1 MFKMQTFDL
10 IVIGAGSGLNVSSAA
25 AEMGMKVAVVE
36 KGPMG
41 GTCLNRGC
49 IPSKIIIHSADVA
62 ETINKSKLF
71 GINSR
76 ISSIDF
82 KKITN
87 RASNIV
93 DKDAKDIEKAIIKDK
108 NTTLF
113 KVEAKFIAERTLKVG
128 KETIKGNKIII
139 AAGTR
144 PSIPKIEG
152 LNEVDFITSNEAL
165 RLKKQPKTM
174 TILGG
179 GYIAAELAHFYGA
192 LGTKINIVQRGRFL
206 VPNEDEEISRRFT
219 EIFREKY
226 NILTEFNAANVSKK
240 GNNFILE
247 AKNKKTRKKLV
258 SDALLVAA
266 GRTPNTDL
274 LDVGKSNVEVDSKG
288 FVKTNE
294 YLETTAKNIWAL
306 GDIVGKFL
314 FKHSAN
320 IEAQYVYNNAILNK
334 KIKIDYTAMP
344 HAIFS
349 SPQIAGV
356 GLMEQDLKERKID
369 YAVGRY
375 NYIDSGMG
383 LALQDNEGFVK
394 IFADRKTRKILGCH
408 IIGADASTLIHEV
421 IVAMKAGLRIDAI
434 SDAVH
439 VHPALSEVVQR
450 AVRNIEW

>member
-1 MFKMQTFDL
+1 MQNFDL

-25 AEMGMKVAVVE
+25 AEMGLKVAVVE

-62 ETINKSKLF
+62 ETIKKSKLF

-82 KKITN
+82 KKITS

-93 DKDAKDIEKAIIKDK
+93 DKDAKEIEQGIREDK

-128 KETIKGNKIII
+128 KETIKGNKVII

-144 PSIPKIEG
+144 PTIPKIEG
-152 LNEVDFITSNEAL
+152 LSDVDFITSDEAL

-192 LGTKINIVQRGRFL
+192 LGTKINIVQRSKYL
-206 VPNEDEEISRRFT
+206 IPNEDEEVSAMFT
-219 EIFREKY
+219 EIFSRKY
-226 NILTEFNAANVSKK
+226 NVLTDYNATKVSKK
-240 GNNFILE
+240 GKNFIVV
-247 AKNKKTRKKLV
+247 AKNKKSNKKII

-266 GRTPNTDL
+266 GRIPNTDI
-274 LDVGKSNVEVDSKG
+274 LDVKKGNVDINEKG
-288 FVKTNE
+288 FIKTND
-294 YLETTAKNIWAL
+294 YLETTGRGTWAL

-320 IEAQYVYNNAILNK
+320 LEAQYVYNNAILNK
-334 KIKIDYTAMP
+334 KIKVDYTAMP

-356 GLMEQDLKERKID
+356 GLKEQDLKQRKIK
-369 YAVGRY
+369 YAIGRY

-394 IFADRKTRKILGCH
+394 IFADKKTRKILGCH
-408 IIGADASTLIHEV
+408 ILGTDASTLIHEV
-421 IVAMKAGLRIDAI
+421 IVAMKADLRIDAI

-450 AVRNIEW
+450 AARNIEW

>member
-1 MFKMQTFDL
+1 MQNFDL

-25 AEMGMKVAVVE
+25 ADMGMKVAVVE

-62 ETINKSKLF
+62 ETLKKSKLF

-82 KKITN
+82 KKITG
-87 RASNIV
+87 RASSIV
-93 DKDAKDIEKAIIKDK
+93 DKDAKEIEQGIREDK

-128 KETIKGNKIII
+128 KETIKGNKVVI

-144 PSIPKIEG
+144 PSIPPIEG
-152 LNEVDFITSNEAL
+152 LNEVDYITSDEAL

-179 GYIAAELAHFYGA
+179 GYIAAELAHFFGA
-192 LGTKINIVQRGRFL
+192 LGTKINIIQRREFL
-206 VPNEDEEISRRFT
+206 IPEEDEEISRKFT
-219 EIFREKY
+219 EIFGKKY
-226 NILTEFNAANVSKK
+226 NILTGYNATRVSKK
-240 GNNFILE
+240 GKNFIVVAE
-247 AKNKKTRKKLV
+247 GKKSNKKII

-266 GRTPNTDL
+266 GRTPNTDI
-274 LDVGKSNVEVDSKG
+274 LDVKKGDVDIDEKG
-288 FVKTNE
+288 FIKTND
-294 YLETTAKNIWAL
+294 YLETTAKNTWAL
-306 GDIVGKFL
+306 GDIAGKYL

-320 IEAQYVYNNAILNK
+320 LEAQYVYNNAVLK
-334 KIKIDYTAMP
+334 QKIKVDYTAMP

-356 GLMEQDLKERKID
+356 GLREQDLKQKKID

-383 LALQDNEGFVK
+383 IALQDKDGFVK
-394 IFADRKTRKILGCH
+394 IFADKKTKKILGCH
-408 IIGADASTLIHEV
+408 IIGTDASTLIHEV
-421 IVAMKAGLRIDAI
+421 IVAMKAGLKVDAL

-450 AVRNIEW
+450 AVRDIN

>member
-1 MFKMQTFDL
+1 MQTFDL

-25 AEMGMKVAVVE
+25 ADRRLKVAVVE
-36 KGPMG
+36 KGPIG

-62 ETINKSKLF
+62 EIIKKGKNF

-82 KKITN
+82 KKITS

-93 DKDAKDIEKAIIKDK
+93 DKDAKEIEEAIIEDK

-113 KVEAKFIAERTLKVG
+113 KTEAKFISYRTLKVG
-128 KETIKGNKIII
+128 KEIIKGDKVII

-144 PSIPKIEG
+144 PSIPSIEG
-152 LNEVDFITSNEAL
+152 LENVDYITSDEAL
-165 RLKKQPKTM
+165 RLRNQPKTM

-179 GYIAAELAHFYGA
+179 GYIAAELAHFYGS
-192 LGTKINIVQRGRFL
+192 LGTKIHIIQRGRFL
-206 VPNEDEEISRRFT
+206 IPNEDEEISKKFT
-219 EIFREKY
+219 EIFKKKY
-226 NILTEFNAANVSKK
+226 NVLTEFNAVKVSKNRGK
-240 GNNFILE
+240 FIVTAE
-247 AKNKKTRKKLV
+247 NKKKKIF
-258 SDALLVAA
+258 SDQLLVAA
-266 GRTPNTDL
+266 GRIPNTDI
-274 LDVGKSNVEVDSKG
+274 LDVEKTNVQVDEKG
-288 FVKTNE
+288 FIKTNE

-306 GDIVGKFL
+306 GDIIGKFL

-320 IEAQYVYNNAILNK
+320 LEAEYVYNNAILK
-334 KIKIDYTAMP
+334 EKIKVDYSAMP

-349 SPQIAGV
+349 SPQVAGV
-356 GLMEQDLKERKID
+356 GAREQDLKERKIN

-375 NYIDSGMG
+375 EFIKSGMG
-383 LALQDNEGFVK
+383 IAMQDNDGFVK

-408 IIGADASTLIHEV
+408 ILGSEASTLIHEV
-421 IVAMKAGLRIDAI
+421 IVAMKAGLTADAI
-434 SDAVH
+434 QNAVH

-450 AVRNIEW
+450 AVNGIEW